1 MARSYEVSV
10 FLCPMSHSDSSK
22 RGFDVLRDPRLNKG
36 TAFTRRER
44 KELGLIGLLPDIV
57 SSMEMQMERIEGHVD
72 SLSTD
77 LDKYIYL
84 SDLQERNESLF
95 YALLQKDPVKYMPIV
110 YTPTVGLACQTFGRI
125 YRRPKGM
132 FISVRNRG
140 MMAEVLRNWPEK
152 DVRWICVTDGE
163 RILGLGDLGA
173 QGMGIPIGK
182 LALYTACAGVPPEV
196 TLPIV
201 LDVGTNNEALL
212 EDPFYIGV
220 RQRRLQGQEYDDFI
234 EEFVTAVQEVF
245 PKCAI
250 QWEDFANPNAS
261 PILERYRHRISSFN
275 DDIQGT
281 AAVGVA
287 GVIAAA
293 RMKGERLKDQTY
305 MFLGAGSAGIGIAEL
320 LWRLMIDEGCTED
333 EARAKCWLLDSRG
346 LIVASRPDVDGT
358 QKAPYAH
365 DHPETSTLIDAVR
378 SVRPTVLI
386 GTSTTAKAFTQEV
399 IEHMASYCE
408 RPIIFPFSNPT
419 SKSECTAEEA
429 YTWTNGK
436 AIFASGSPFKPVVI
450 NGRTIHPGQG
460 NNVYIFPGVGLAAY
474 AVDATNI
481 PYKTFGVAARALA
494 GMVAQEQF
502 DKGLIYPPMS
512 DIQKAAKVVAVAC
525 AEYLFDDGHAGIARP
540 DDVHAL
546 VDGVMWRPAY

>member
-1 MARSYEVSV
+1 
-10 FLCPMSHSDSSK
+10 MSHSDSSK

>member
-1 MARSYEVSV
+1 
-10 FLCPMSHSDSSK
+10 MSHSDSTK
-22 RGFDVLRDPRLNKG
+22 RGFDILRDPRLNKG

-72 SLSTD
+72 SLATD

-95 YALLQKDPVKYMPIV
+95 YAMLQKDPVKYMPIV

-173 QGMGIPIGK
+173 QGMGIPVGK
-182 LALYTACAGVPPEV
+182 LALYTACAGVPPDV

-245 PKCAI
+245 PRCAI

-287 GVIAAA
+287 GVIAAT

-320 LWRLMIDEGCTED
+320 LWRLMIDEG
-333 EARAKCWLLDSRG
+333 
-346 LIVASRPDVDGT
+346 
-358 QKAPYAH
+358 
-365 DHPETSTLIDAVR
+365 
-378 SVRPTVLI
+378 
-386 GTSTTAKAFTQEV
+386 
-399 IEHMASYCE
+399 
-408 RPIIFPFSNPT
+408 
-419 SKSECTAEEA
+419 
-429 YTWTNGK
+429 
-436 AIFASGSPFKPVVI
+436 
-450 NGRTIHPGQG
+450 
-460 NNVYIFPGVGLAAY
+460 
-474 AVDATNI
+474 
-481 PYKTFGVAARALA
+481 
-494 GMVAQEQF
+494 
-502 DKGLIYPPMS
+502 
-512 DIQKAAKVVAVAC
+512 
-525 AEYLFDDGHAGIARP
+525 
-540 DDVHAL
+540 
-546 VDGVMWRPAY
+546 

>member
-1 MARSYEVSV
+1 
-10 FLCPMSHSDSSK
+10 
-22 RGFDVLRDPRLNKG
+22 
-36 TAFTRRER
+36 
-44 KELGLIGLLPDIV
+44 
-57 SSMEMQMERIEGHVD
+57 MQIQRIEGHVS
-72 SLSTD
+72 SLSSD
-77 LDKYIYL
+77 LEKYIYL
-84 SDLQERNESLF
+84 SDLQERNEVLF
-95 YALLQKDPVKYMPIV
+95 YALLQKDPVRYMPIV

-132 FISVRNRG
+132 FISARHRG
-140 MMAEVLRNWPEK
+140 HMADVLRNWPEA

-212 EDPFYIGV
+212 EDPFYIGI
-220 RQRRLQGQEYDDFI
+220 RQKRLAGKEYDDFI

-245 PKCAI
+245 PRCAI

-287 GVIAAA
+287 GVIAAT
-293 RMKGERLKDQTY
+293 RMKGERLRDQTY
-305 MFLGAGSAGIGIAEL
+305 AFFGSGSAGLGISEL
-320 LWRLMIDEGCTED
+320 LWRLMMDEGCTEQ
-333 EARAKCWLLDSRG
+333 EARSKCWLIDSRG
-346 LIVASRPDVDGT
+346 LVVAARTDLAESKLG
-358 QKAPYAH
+358 YAH
-365 DHPETSTLIDAVR
+365 DHPEVGNLADIVR
-378 SVRPTVLI
+378 SVKPTVLI
-386 GTSTTAKAFTQEV
+386 GTSTIPKSFTQEV
-399 IEHMASYCE
+399 IEHMASYCD

-436 AIFASGSPFKPVVI
+436 AIFASGSPFQPVTI
-450 NGRTIHPGQG
+450 NGTTIHPGQG

-474 AVDATNI
+474 AVSATNI

-494 GMVAQEQF
+494 GMVSEEQF
-502 DKGLIYPPMS
+502 TKGLIYPPMS
-512 DIQKAAKVVAVAC
+512 DIQKAAKVVAIAC
-525 AEYLFDDGHAGIARP
+525 AEYLFDDGHAGIVRP
-540 DDVHAL
+540 DNITELIEQH
-546 VDGVMWRPAY
+546 MWKPTYA

>member
-10 FLCPMSHSDSSK
+10 FLCPMSHSDSTK
-22 RGFDVLRDPRLNKG
+22 RGFDILRDPRLNKG

-72 SLSTD
+72 SLTSD

-95 YALLQKDPVKYMPIV
+95 YAMLQKDPVKYMPIV

-140 MMAEVLRNWPEK
+140 MMAEVLRHWPEK

-173 QGMGIPIGK
+173 QGMGIPVGK
-182 LALYTACAGVPPEV
+182 LALYTACAGVPPDV

-287 GVIAAA
+287 GVIAAT

-320 LWRLMIDEGCTED
+320 LWRLMIDEGCTEE
-333 EARAKCWLLDSRG
+333 EARAKCWLMDSRG
-346 LIVASRPDVDGT
+346 LIVASRPDVEGT

-365 DHPETSTLIDAVR
+365 EHADAATLIDAVR

-386 GTSTTAKAFTQEV
+386 GTSTIAKAFTQEV

-419 SKSECTAEEA
+419 SKSECTAEDA

-436 AIFASGSPFKPVVI
+436 AIFASGSPFKPVEI
-450 NGRTIHPGQG
+450 NGTTIHPGQG

-494 GMVAQEQF
+494 SMVAQEQF

-512 DIQKAAKVVAVAC
+512 DIQKAAKVVAIAC

-540 DDVHAL
+540 DDVQAL
-546 VDGVMWRPAY
+546 VEGVMWKPAY

>member
-1 MARSYEVSV
+1 
-10 FLCPMSHSDSSK
+10 MSHSDSSK
-22 RGFDVLRDPRLNKG
+22 RGFDILRDPRLNKG
-36 TAFTRRER
+36 TAYTRRER

-57 SSMEMQMERIEGHVD
+57 SSMEMQLERIEGHVD
-72 SLSTD
+72 SLTTD

-95 YALLQKDPVKYMPIV
+95 YAMLQKDPVKYMPIV

-173 QGMGIPIGK
+173 QGMGIPVGK

-196 TLPIV
+196 TLPIA

-287 GVIAAA
+287 GVIAAT

-333 EARAKCWLLDSRG
+333 EARSRCWLLDSKG
-346 LIVASRPDVDGT
+346 LIVASRPDVEGT

-365 DHPETSTLIDAVR
+365 DHPEAATLIDAVR

-386 GTSTTAKAFTQEV
+386 GTSTIAKAFTQEV
-399 IEHMASYCE
+399 IEHMASYCD

-436 AIFASGSPFKPVVI
+436 AIFASGSPFTPVEI

-540 DDVHAL
+540 DDVQAL
-546 VDGVMWRPAY
+546 VEGVMWKPAY

>member
-1 MARSYEVSV
+1 
-10 FLCPMSHSDSSK
+10 MSHSDSSK
-22 RGFDVLRDPRLNKG
+22 RGFDILRDPRLNKG
-36 TAFTRRER
+36 TAYTRRER

-57 SSMEMQMERIEGHVD
+57 SSMEMQLERIEGHVD
-72 SLSTD
+72 SLTTD

-95 YALLQKDPVKYMPIV
+95 YAMLQKDPVKYMPIV

-173 QGMGIPIGK
+173 QGMGIPVGK
-182 LALYTACAGVPPEV
+182 LALYTACAGVPPDV

-287 GVIAAA
+287 GVIAAT

-333 EARAKCWLLDSRG
+333 EARSRCWLLDSKG
-346 LIVASRPDVDGT
+346 LIVASRPDVEGT

-365 DHPETSTLIDAVR
+365 DHPEAATLIDAVR

-386 GTSTTAKAFTQEV
+386 GTSTIAKAFTQEV
-399 IEHMASYCE
+399 IEHMASCCD

-436 AIFASGSPFKPVVI
+436 AIFASGSPFKPVEI

-540 DDVHAL
+540 DDVQAL
-546 VDGVMWRPAY
+546 VEGVMWKPAY

>member
-1 MARSYEVSV
+1 
-10 FLCPMSHSDSSK
+10 
-22 RGFDVLRDPRLNKG
+22 
-36 TAFTRRER
+36 
-44 KELGLIGLLPDIV
+44 
-57 SSMEMQMERIEGHVD
+57 
-72 SLSTD
+72 
-77 LDKYIYL
+77 
-84 SDLQERNESLF
+84 
-95 YALLQKDPVKYMPIV
+95 
-110 YTPTVGLACQTFGRI
+110 
-125 YRRPKGM
+125 M
-132 FISVRNRG
+132 FISARHRG
-140 MMAEVLRNWPEK
+140 HMADVLRNWPEA

-212 EDPFYIGV
+212 EDPFYIGI
-220 RQRRLQGQEYDDFI
+220 RQKRLAGKEYDDFI

-245 PKCAI
+245 PRCAI

-287 GVIAAA
+287 GVIAAT
-293 RMKGERLKDQTY
+293 RMKGERLRDQTY
-305 MFLGAGSAGIGIAEL
+305 AFFGSGSAGLGISEL
-320 LWRLMIDEGCTED
+320 LWRLMMDEGCTEQ
-333 EARAKCWLLDSRG
+333 EARSKCWLIDSRG
-346 LIVASRPDVDGT
+346 LVVAARTDLAESKLG
-358 QKAPYAH
+358 YAH
-365 DHPETSTLIDAVR
+365 DHPEVGNLADIVR
-378 SVRPTVLI
+378 SVKPTVLI
-386 GTSTTAKAFTQEV
+386 GTSTIPKSFTQEV
-399 IEHMASYCE
+399 IEHMASYCD

-436 AIFASGSPFKPVVI
+436 AIFASGSPFQPVTI
-450 NGRTIHPGQG
+450 NGTTIHPGQG

-474 AVDATNI
+474 AVSATNI

-494 GMVAQEQF
+494 GMVSEEQF
-502 DKGLIYPPMS
+502 TKGLIYPPMS
-512 DIQKAAKVVAVAC
+512 DIQKAAKVVAIAC
-525 AEYLFDDGHAGIARP
+525 AEYLFDDGHAGIVRP
-540 DDVHAL
+540 DNITQLIEQH
-546 VDGVMWRPAY
+546 MWKPTYA

>member
-1 MARSYEVSV
+1 
-10 FLCPMSHSDSSK
+10 MSHSDSSK

-429 YTWTNGK
+429 YSWTNGK

>member
-1 MARSYEVSV
+1 MPNSET
-10 FLCPMSHSDSSK
+10 SK
-22 RGFDVLRDPRLNKG
+22 CGFDVLRDPRLNKG
-36 TAFTRRER
+36 TAFTRKER
-44 KELGLIGLLPDIV
+44 QELGIAGLLPDIV
-57 SSMEMQMERIEGHVD
+57 SSMEMQIARIEGHVD
-72 SLSTD
+72 SLTTD
-77 LDKYIYL
+77 LDKYVYL

-95 YALLQKDPVKYMPIV
+95 YAMLQKDPVKYMPIV

-132 FISVRNRG
+132 FISVRHRG

-173 QGMGIPIGK
+173 QGMGIPVGK
-182 LALYTACAGVPPEV
+182 LALYTACAGVPPDV
-196 TLPIV
+196 VLPIM

-212 EDPFYIGV
+212 EDPFYIGI

-305 MFLGAGSAGIGIAEL
+305 LFLGAGSAGIGIAEL
-320 LWRLMIDEGCTED
+320 LWRLMIDEGCSEE
-333 EARAKCWLLDSRG
+333 EARAKCWLMDSRG
-346 LIVASRPDVDGT
+346 LIVASRPDVEGT

-365 DHPETSTLIDAVR
+365 DHADATTLIDAVR
-378 SVRPTVLI
+378 LVRPTVLI
-386 GTSTTAKAFTQEV
+386 GTSTTAKAFSQDV
-399 IEHMASYCE
+399 IEHIASYCE

-436 AIFASGSPFKPVVI
+436 AIFASGSPFKPVEI
-450 NGRTIHPGQG
+450 NGRIIHPGQG

-494 GMVAQEQF
+494 GMVSQEQF

-512 DIQKAAKVVAVAC
+512 DIQKAAKVVAIAC

-540 DDVHAL
+540 DDIVAL
-546 VDGVMWRPAY
+546 VESHMWRPAY

>member
-1 MARSYEVSV
+1 
-10 FLCPMSHSDSSK
+10 MSHSDSTK
-22 RGFDVLRDPRLNKG
+22 RGFDILRDPRLNKG

-95 YALLQKDPVKYMPIV
+95 YAMLQKDPVKYMPIV

-173 QGMGIPIGK
+173 QGMGIPVGK
-182 LALYTACAGVPPEV
+182 LALYTACAGVPPDV

-245 PKCAI
+245 PRCAI

-287 GVIAAA
+287 GVIAAT

-320 LWRLMIDEGCTED
+320 LWRLMIDEGCTEED
-333 EARAKCWLLDSRG
+333 ARSRCWLLDSRG
-346 LIVASRPDVDGT
+346 LIVASRPDVEGT

-365 DHPETSTLIDAVR
+365 DHPEAATLIDAVR

-386 GTSTTAKAFTQEV
+386 GTSTIAKAFTQEV
-399 IEHMASYCE
+399 IEHIASYCE

-419 SKSECTAEEA
+419 SRSECTAEEA

-436 AIFASGSPFKPVVI
+436 AIFASGSPFKPVEI

-512 DIQKAAKVVAVAC
+512 DIQKAAKVVAIAC

-540 DDVHAL
+540 DDVQAL
-546 VDGVMWRPAY
+546 VEGVMWKPAY

>member
-1 MARSYEVSV
+1 
-10 FLCPMSHSDSSK
+10 MSHSDSTK
-22 RGFDVLRDPRLNKG
+22 RGFDILRDPRLNKG

-72 SLSTD
+72 SLATD

-95 YALLQKDPVKYMPIV
+95 YAMLQKDPVKYMPIV

-173 QGMGIPIGK
+173 QGMGIPVGK
-182 LALYTACAGVPPEV
+182 LALYTACAGVPPDV

-245 PKCAI
+245 PRCAI

-287 GVIAAA
+287 GVIAAT

-320 LWRLMIDEGCTED
+320 LWRLMIDEGCTEED
-333 EARAKCWLLDSRG
+333 ARSRCWLLDSRG
-346 LIVASRPDVDGT
+346 LIVASRPDVEGT

-365 DHPETSTLIDAVR
+365 DHPEAATLIDAVR

-386 GTSTTAKAFTQEV
+386 GTSTIAKAFTQEV
-399 IEHMASYCE
+399 IEHIASYCE

-419 SKSECTAEEA
+419 SRSECTAEEA
-429 YTWTNGK
+429 YT
-436 AIFASGSPFKPVVI
+436 
-450 NGRTIHPGQG
+450 
-460 NNVYIFPGVGLAAY
+460 
-474 AVDATNI
+474 
-481 PYKTFGVAARALA
+481 
-494 GMVAQEQF
+494 
-502 DKGLIYPPMS
+502 
-512 DIQKAAKVVAVAC
+512 
-525 AEYLFDDGHAGIARP
+525 
-540 DDVHAL
+540 
-546 VDGVMWRPAY
+546 

>member
-1 MARSYEVSV
+1 
-10 FLCPMSHSDSSK
+10 MSHSDSTK
-22 RGFDVLRDPRLNKG
+22 RGFDILRDPRLNKG

-72 SLSTD
+72 SLTSD

-95 YALLQKDPVKYMPIV
+95 YAMLQKDPVKYMPIV

-173 QGMGIPIGK
+173 QGMGIPVGK

-287 GVIAAA
+287 GVIAAT

-320 LWRLMIDEGCTED
+320 LWRLMIDEGCTEE
-333 EARAKCWLLDSRG
+333 EARAKCWLMDSRG
-346 LIVASRPDVDGT
+346 LIVASRPDVEGT

-365 DHPETSTLIDAVR
+365 EHADAATLIDAVR

-386 GTSTTAKAFTQEV
+386 GTSTIAKAFTQEV

-419 SKSECTAEEA
+419 SKSECTAEDA

-436 AIFASGSPFKPVVI
+436 AIFASGSPFKPVEI
-450 NGRTIHPGQG
+450 NGRTIYPGQG

-525 AEYLFDDGHAGIARP
+525 AEYLFDDGHAAVPRP
-540 DDVHAL
+540 DDVAGL
-546 VDGVMWRPAY
+546 VESHMWRPTY

>member
-1 MARSYEVSV
+1 
-10 FLCPMSHSDSSK
+10 
-22 RGFDVLRDPRLNKG
+22 
-36 TAFTRRER
+36 
-44 KELGLIGLLPDIV
+44 
-57 SSMEMQMERIEGHVD
+57 
-72 SLSTD
+72 
-77 LDKYIYL
+77 
-84 SDLQERNESLF
+84 
-95 YALLQKDPVKYMPIV
+95 
-110 YTPTVGLACQTFGRI
+110 
-125 YRRPKGM
+125 M
-132 FISVRNRG
+132 FISARHRG
-140 MMAEVLRNWPEK
+140 GMADVLRNWPER

-212 EDPFYIGV
+212 EDPFYIGI
-220 RQRRLQGQEYDDFI
+220 RQKRLSGQEYDDFI
-234 EEFVTAVQEVF
+234 EEFVSAVEEVF
-245 PKCAI
+245 PQCAI

-287 GVIAAA
+287 GVIAAT
-293 RMKGERLKDQTY
+293 RMKGERLRDQTY
-305 MFLGAGSAGIGIAEL
+305 VFFGSGSAGLGISEL
-320 LWRLMIDEGCTED
+320 LWRLMMDEGCTEE
-333 EARAKCWLLDSRG
+333 EARAKCWLVDSRG
-346 LIVASRPDVDGT
+346 LVVASRQDLAES
-358 QKAPYAH
+358 KLPYAH
-365 DHPETSTLIDAVR
+365 IHPEVDNLPDIVR
-378 SVRPTVLI
+378 SVKPTVLI
-386 GTSTTAKAFTQEV
+386 GTSTIPKSFTQEI

-436 AIFASGSPFKPVVI
+436 AIFASGSPFQPVAI
-450 NGRTIHPGQG
+450 NGTTIHPGQG

-474 AVDATNI
+474 AVSATNI

-494 GMVAQEQF
+494 GMVSNEQF
-502 DKGLIYPPMS
+502 SKGLIYPPMS
-512 DIQKAAKVVAVAC
+512 DIQKAAKVVAITC
-525 AEYLFDDGHAGIARP
+525 AEYLFDDGHAGIE
-540 DDVHAL
+540 
-546 VDGVMWRPAY
+546 RPANITELIESHMWKPTYA

>member
-1 MARSYEVSV
+1 MGRSYDISV
-10 FLCPMSHSDSSK
+10 FLNPMSYSDSPK

-44 KELGLIGLLPDIV
+44 QELGIVGLLPDIV

-72 SLSTD
+72 SLTTD
-77 LDKYIYL
+77 LDKYVYL

-95 YALLQKDPVKYMPIV
+95 YAMLQKDPVKYMPIV

-140 MMAEVLRNWPEK
+140 VMAEVLRNWPER

-173 QGMGIPIGK
+173 QGMGIPVGK

-201 LDVGTNNEALL
+201 LDVGTNSEALL

-287 GVIAAA
+287 GVIAAT

-320 LWRLMIDEGCTED
+320 LWRLMIDEGCTEE
-333 EARAKCWLLDSRG
+333 EARAKCWLMDSRG
-346 LIVASRPDVDGT
+346 LIVASRPDVEGT

-365 DHPETSTLIDAVR
+365 EHADAATLIEAVR
-378 SVRPTVLI
+378 AVRPTVLI

-419 SKSECTAEEA
+419 SKSECSAEEA
-429 YTWTNGK
+429 YTWTQGR
-436 AIFASGSPFKPVVI
+436 AIFASGSPFKPVEI
-450 NGRTIHPGQG
+450 NGQTIHPGQG

-481 PYKTFGVAARALA
+481 PYKTFGVAAWALA
-494 GMVAQEQF
+494 GMVSQEQF

-525 AEYLFDDGHAGIARP
+525 AEYLFEDGHAGIARP
-540 DDVHAL
+540 DDVTAL
-546 VDGVMWRPAY
+546 VESHMWRPAY

>member
-1 MARSYEVSV
+1 
-10 FLCPMSHSDSSK
+10 MSHSDSSK

-436 AIFASGSPFKPVVI
+436 AIFASGSPFKPVEI

>member
-1 MARSYEVSV
+1 
-10 FLCPMSHSDSSK
+10 MSQSDSSK
-22 RGFDVLRDPRLNKG
+22 RGFDILRDPRLNKG

-140 MMAEVLRNWPEK
+140 MMAEVLRNWPER

-293 RMKGERLKDQTY
+293 RMKGELLKDQTY

-365 DHPETSTLIDAVR
+365 DHPETVTLIDAVR

-386 GTSTTAKAFTQEV
+386 GTSTTAKAFSQEV

-436 AIFASGSPFKPVVI
+436 AIFASGSPFTPVEI

-540 DDVHAL
+540 DDVQAL
-546 VDGVMWRPAY
+546 VEGVMWRPAY

>member
-1 MARSYEVSV
+1 M
-10 FLCPMSHSDSSK
+10 PHSQITK
-22 RGFDVLRDPRLNKG
+22 RGFDLLRDPRDSKG
-36 TAFTRRER
+36 TAFSREER
-44 KELGLIGLLPDIV
+44 QQYGLLGLLPDIV
-57 SSMEMQMERIEGHVD
+57 SSLSMQIQRIEGHVS
-72 SLSTD
+72 SLSSD
-77 LDKYIYL
+77 LEKYIYL
-84 SDLQERNESLF
+84 SDLQERNEVLF
-95 YALLQKDPVKYMPIV
+95 YALLQKDPVRYMPIV

-132 FISVRNRG
+132 FISARHRG
-140 MMAEVLRNWPEK
+140 HMADVLRNWPEA

-212 EDPFYIGV
+212 EDPFYIGI
-220 RQRRLQGQEYDDFI
+220 RQKRLAGKEYDDFI

-245 PKCAI
+245 PRCAI

-287 GVIAAA
+287 GVIAAT
-293 RMKGERLKDQTY
+293 RMKGERLRDQTY
-305 MFLGAGSAGIGIAEL
+305 AFFGSGSAGLGISEL
-320 LWRLMIDEGCTED
+320 LWRLMMDEGCTEQ
-333 EARAKCWLLDSRG
+333 EARSKCWLIDSRG
-346 LIVASRPDVDGT
+346 LVVAARTDLAESKLG
-358 QKAPYAH
+358 YAH
-365 DHPETSTLIDAVR
+365 DHPEVGNLADIVR
-378 SVRPTVLI
+378 SVKPTVLI
-386 GTSTTAKAFTQEV
+386 GTSTIPKSFTQEV
-399 IEHMASYCE
+399 IEHMASYCD

-436 AIFASGSPFKPVVI
+436 AIFASGSPFQPVTI
-450 NGRTIHPGQG
+450 NGTTIHPGQG

-474 AVDATNI
+474 AVSATNI

-494 GMVAQEQF
+494 GMVSEEQF
-502 DKGLIYPPMS
+502 TKGLIYPPMS
-512 DIQKAAKVVAVAC
+512 DIQKAAKVVAIAC
-525 AEYLFDDGHAGIARP
+525 AEYLFDDGHAGIVRP
-540 DDVHAL
+540 DNITQLIEQH
-546 VDGVMWRPAY
+546 MWKPTYE

>member
-1 MARSYEVSV
+1 
-10 FLCPMSHSDSSK
+10 MSHSDSSK
-22 RGFDVLRDPRLNKG
+22 RGFDILRDPRLNKG
-36 TAFTRRER
+36 TAYTRRER

-57 SSMEMQMERIEGHVD
+57 SSMEMQLERIEGHVD
-72 SLSTD
+72 SLTTD

-95 YALLQKDPVKYMPIV
+95 YAMLQKDPVKYMPIV

-173 QGMGIPIGK
+173 QGMGIPVGK

-196 TLPIV
+196 TLPIA

-287 GVIAAA
+287 GVIAAT

-333 EARAKCWLLDSRG
+333 EARSRCWLLDSKG
-346 LIVASRPDVDGT
+346 LIVASRPDVEGT

-365 DHPETSTLIDAVR
+365 DHPEAATLIDAVR

-386 GTSTTAKAFTQEV
+386 GTSTIAKAFTQEV
-399 IEHMASYCE
+399 IEHMASCCD

-436 AIFASGSPFKPVVI
+436 AIFASGSPFTPVEI

-540 DDVHAL
+540 DDVQAL
-546 VDGVMWRPAY
+546 VEGVMWKPAY

>member
-10 FLCPMSHSDSSK
+10 FLCPMSHSDSTK
-22 RGFDVLRDPRLNKG
+22 RGFDILRDPRLNKG

-72 SLSTD
+72 SLTSD

-95 YALLQKDPVKYMPIV
+95 YAMLQKDPVKYMPIV

-173 QGMGIPIGK
+173 QGMGIPVGK

-287 GVIAAA
+287 GVIAAT

-320 LWRLMIDEGCTED
+320 LWRLMIDEGCTEE
-333 EARAKCWLLDSRG
+333 EARAKCWLMDSRG
-346 LIVASRPDVDGT
+346 LIVASRPDVEGT

-365 DHPETSTLIDAVR
+365 EHADAATLIDAVR

-386 GTSTTAKAFTQEV
+386 GTSTIAKAFTQEV

-419 SKSECTAEEA
+419 SKSECTAEDA

-436 AIFASGSPFKPVVI
+436 AIFASGSPFKPVEI
-450 NGRTIHPGQG
+450 SGRTIHPGQG

-525 AEYLFDDGHAGIARP
+525 AEYLFDDGHAAVPRP
-540 DDVHAL
+540 DDVAGL
-546 VDGVMWRPAY
+546 VESHMWRPTY

>member
-1 MARSYEVSV
+1 MTRSYEVSV

-22 RGFDVLRDPRLNKG
+22 RGFDILRDPRLNKG
-36 TAFTRRER
+36 TAYTRRER

-57 SSMEMQMERIEGHVD
+57 SSMEMQLERIEGHVD
-72 SLSTD
+72 SLTTD

-95 YALLQKDPVKYMPIV
+95 YAMLQKDPVKYMPIV

-173 QGMGIPIGK
+173 QGMGIPVGK

-287 GVIAAA
+287 GVIAAT

-333 EARAKCWLLDSRG
+333 EARSRCWLLDSKG
-346 LIVASRPDVDGT
+346 LIVASRPDVEGT

-365 DHPETSTLIDAVR
+365 EHADAATLIDAVR

-386 GTSTTAKAFTQEV
+386 GTSTIAKAFTQEV
-399 IEHMASYCE
+399 IEHMASYCD

-436 AIFASGSPFKPVVI
+436 AIFASGSPFTPVEI

-494 GMVAQEQF
+494 GMVSQEQF

-512 DIQKAAKVVAVAC
+512 DIQKAAKVVAIAC

-540 DDVHAL
+540 DDIVAL
-546 VDGVMWRPAY
+546 VESHMWRPAY

>member
-1 MARSYEVSV
+1 
-10 FLCPMSHSDSSK
+10 
-22 RGFDVLRDPRLNKG
+22 
-36 TAFTRRER
+36 
-44 KELGLIGLLPDIV
+44 
-57 SSMEMQMERIEGHVD
+57 MQIQRIEGHVS
-72 SLSTD
+72 SLSSD
-77 LDKYIYL
+77 LEKYIYL
-84 SDLQERNESLF
+84 SDLQERNEVLF
-95 YALLQKDPVKYMPIV
+95 YALLQKDPVRYMPIV

-132 FISVRNRG
+132 FISARHRG
-140 MMAEVLRNWPEK
+140 HMADVLRNWPEA

-212 EDPFYIGV
+212 EDPFYIGI
-220 RQRRLQGQEYDDFI
+220 RQKRLAGKEYDDFI

-245 PKCAI
+245 PRCAI

-287 GVIAAA
+287 GVIAAT
-293 RMKGERLKDQTY
+293 RMKGERLRDQTY
-305 MFLGAGSAGIGIAEL
+305 AFFGSGSAGLGISEL
-320 LWRLMIDEGCTED
+320 LWRLMMDEGCTEQ
-333 EARAKCWLLDSRG
+333 EARSKCWLIDSRG
-346 LIVASRPDVDGT
+346 LVVAARTDLAESKLG
-358 QKAPYAH
+358 YAH
-365 DHPETSTLIDAVR
+365 DHPEVGNLADIVR
-378 SVRPTVLI
+378 SVKPTVLI
-386 GTSTTAKAFTQEV
+386 GTSTIPKSFTQEV
-399 IEHMASYCE
+399 IEHMASYCD

-436 AIFASGSPFKPVVI
+436 AIFASGSPFQPVTI
-450 NGRTIHPGQG
+450 NGTTIHPGQG

-474 AVDATNI
+474 AVSATNI

-494 GMVAQEQF
+494 GMVSEEQF
-502 DKGLIYPPMS
+502 TKGLIYPPMS
-512 DIQKAAKVVAVAC
+512 DIQQAAKVVAIAC
-525 AEYLFDDGHAGIARP
+525 AEYLFDDGHAGIE
-540 DDVHAL
+540 
-546 VDGVMWRPAY
+546 RPANITELIEQHMWKPTYA